1 MGPGFRASVRG
12 TPFPFATMLRALVTF
27 IVLVLASGHAFGSGA
42 GANAGQPATYG
53 ALSQPQRI
61 AYIRALIDAGEDET
75 AQRLL
80 SASRFDEG
88 DLGYAAAALQAVLHR
103 RQGRLDEAEAT
114 LRRIVSERPG
124 FGRVRLELADLL
136 AQRGN
141 RDGAAYHLRILADAS
156 EDPGSRQRFEG
167 FIDRLDTARP
177 FTIGGFVSL
186 APSTN
191 VNNGSSSGTIMV
203 AGLPFEIAPGGR
215 AESGVG
221 LRAGVH
227 AALTH
232 RLSERITAYAAGSAV
247 LSEYSGSR
255 FDTLTGDFRLGL
267 RRRGLDH
274 MLGAELIADRRLIA
288 WRPTDHGLGG
298 RLYARKSLAPRL
310 LLSGELQFVAR
321 RYDFDPSLDT
331 RTFSGKARL
340 DWAYLPAR
348 SVHLEVGGENE
359 SMPQRRH
366 NSFTGGHVE
375 IGTLQRLPW
384 AVAASF
390 AVKAGMRDY
399 EGPFP
404 FMGEARRDRYVEL
417 RATFLKSD
425 LAWQGFTPRFGLS
438 YYVQKSNVALYDHDR
453 LAADVTITREF

>member
-1 MGPGFRASVRG
+1 VGFHAPAAWN
-12 TPFPFATMLRALVTF
+12 PFPFATMLRALITL
-27 IVLVLASGHAFGSGA
+27 LVLAFLAPGPAFASGA
-42 GANAGQPATYG
+42 GGNAGQPVTYG
-53 ALSQPQRI
+53 ALSQSQRI
-61 AYIRALIDAGEDET
+61 AYIRALIEAGEDET

-88 DLGYAAAALQAVLHR
+88 DLGYAAATLQAMLYR
-103 RQGRLDEAEAT
+103 RQGRLDEAEAL

-136 AQRGN
+136 ALRGN

-156 EDPGSRQRFEG
+156 EDPGSRRRFEG
-167 FIDRLDTARP
+167 FIDQLDTARP

-191 VNNGSSSGTIMV
+191 INNGSSSGTIMV

-215 AESGVG
+215 AESGLG
-221 LRAGVH
+221 LRAGVN
-227 AALTH
+227 AAFTH
-232 RLSERITAYAAGSAV
+232 RLGESLTAYAAGSAV

-274 MLGAELIADRRLIA
+274 MLGVELIADRRLIA
-288 WRPTDHGLGG
+288 WQPTDHGLGG
-298 RLYARKSLAPRL
+298 RLYARKALAPRL
-310 LLSGELQFVAR
+310 LLSGELQFVKR

-340 DWAYLPAR
+340 DWAYAPAR
-348 SVHLEVGGENE
+348 SVHVEIGGEDE
-359 SMPQRRH
+359 SMPDRPH

-375 IGTLQRLPW
+375 IGTLQRLPL
-384 AVAASF
+384 AISASF

-399 EGPFP
+399 EGVFP
-404 FMGEARRDRYVEL
+404 FMGEAREDRYVEL
-417 RATFLKSD
+417 RATFLKSN
-425 LAWQGFTPRFGLS
+425 LAWQGFTPRLGLS
-438 YYVQKSNVALYDHDR
+438 YYVQKSNVALYDYDR
-453 LAADVTITREF
+453 LAADVTITKEF